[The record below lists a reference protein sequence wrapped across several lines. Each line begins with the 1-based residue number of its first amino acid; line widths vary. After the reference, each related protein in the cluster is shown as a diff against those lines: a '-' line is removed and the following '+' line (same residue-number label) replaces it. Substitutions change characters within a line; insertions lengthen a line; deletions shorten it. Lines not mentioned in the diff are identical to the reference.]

1 MVFAFLGTQEII
13 IILVV
18 ALLVFGPQRLPD
30 IGKQVGTAL
39 RELNKVRNDV
49 QKALDLDELT
59 GNNHYDS
66 YNSYGTYDSTSHD
79 TNSSTAVTD
88 TPATTAL
95 PHYESPQETTYA
107 ASSNAYEAHYGVT
120 EPGDFI
126 APPGPKSVAKQE
138 QAASFSSDSG
148 DTAVEKT
155 AHEGTV

>member
-66 YNSYGTYDSTSHD
+66 YNSYGTYDSTAHT
-79 TNSSTAVTD
+79 TNSSAAMTD
-88 TPATTAL
+88 TPATAAL

-107 ASSNAYEAHYGVT
+107 ASSDAYEAHYGVT
-120 EPGDFI
+120 EPSNFI
-126 APPGPKSVAKQE
+126 APPGPK
-138 QAASFSSDSG
+138 AARPEYPAPFADSG
-148 DTAVEKT
+148 DSAVEKT